1 MKKTLIALMM
11 TATLLTA
18 ACKDEDPVM
27 SLAHTQWV
35 GYIEN
40 DPELLGYTDGVLV
53 TYAEYTLFFNDEKNG
68 EMGYKMTVLVDGESG
83 EGDNDWAE
91 FTYTFDGTTNGTLT
105 LEDEEVY
112 SFRYDADYNSIVLP
126 LDADSQG
133 ELNASEIVFY
143 RVI

>member
-40 DPELLGYTDGVLV
+40 VPELLGYTDGVLI
-53 TYAEYTLFFNDEKNG
+53 TYAQYTILFNDEKNG
-68 EMGYKMTVLVDGESG
+68 EMGCKMRVLIDGEPG
-83 EGDNDWAE
+83 EGESDWAE
-91 FTYTFDGTTNGTLT
+91 FTYSFDGTSNGTIS
-105 LEDEEVY
+105 LEDWKSY
-112 SFRYDADYNSIVLP
+112 SFRYSVDYNSIVLP
-126 LDADSQG
+126 IDADGQG
-133 ELNASEIVFY
+133 ELHASEIVFY